1 MWKLQPPEKSHL
13 PLSQQPPL
21 KIEVL
26 SSPPLFEN
34 LIGGSTC
41 PLPLQK
47 EGAVGAHYA
56 SHIQN
61 FAIFKILAY
70 LGPNAFSVSCLYRHI
85 QVYSG
90 IVNNDNY
97 NTINLLFFFTLILHN
112 FQPNF
117 KRHVFLT
124 TMTSISVLDL
134 VYLNN
139 TPSFKIML

>member
-13 PLSQQPPL
+13 LLSQQLPL

-26 SSPPLFEN
+26 SSPPFLKIWLEVQP
-34 LIGGSTC
+34 S
-41 PLPLQK
+41 PLALQK

-61 FAIFKILAY
+61 FAIFKMLAY

-90 IVNNDNY
+90 IVDNDSYNN
-97 NTINLLFFFTLILHN
+97 INLLFFFTLILHN